1 MFQTLRNAWSVP
13 EIRKKFI
20 YTFIMIIIF
29 RIGSAVTVPFLD
41 LASVQTWVDQN
52 ATGGN
57 FLEYLNILTGGALSK
72 ATIFSLSITPY
83 INASIIIQLLTYAL
97 PPLERLQEEGEEGRK
112 VINKIMAYV
121 ALGLALFMAIAYY
134 LTLRNSMHAVKYTT
148 GAYGWYAAII
158 IVACFTAGASF
169 VVWMGNRISE
179 KGIGN
184 GVSMLLFAGILA
196 RFPTD
201 VGTLVELTVTT
212 PAKYFWVSLAVL
224 VMFVFMIT
232 FIVFMNEAERRIP
245 IQYAKRVVNGGRRQ
259 MGGQSTHIP
268 IKVCMS
274 GVMPII
280 FAMSFMSLPSTISLF
295 KQPVEVLTEDTTA
308 GERFYYHFINFFK
321 TTSPWYAVLYLV
333 LIVAFNYFYVSMQYN
348 PIEIANGLRQ
358 SNGAIPGIR
367 PGKPTSDYIQRVL
380 SKISLVGAI
389 FLGII
394 AILPIVI
401 TWIDGNLASLSMGGT
416 SILIVV
422 SVALET
428 ARTLESQLM
437 MRHHPGFLG

>member
-1 MFQTLRNAWSVP
+1 
-13 EIRKKFI
+13 
-20 YTFIMIIIF
+20 
-29 RIGSAVTVPFLD
+29 
-41 LASVQTWVDQN
+41 
-52 ATGGN
+52 
-57 FLEYLNILTGGALSK
+57 
-72 ATIFSLSITPY
+72 
-83 INASIIIQLLTYAL
+83 
-97 PPLERLQEEGEEGRK
+97 
-112 VINKIMAYV
+112 
-121 ALGLALFMAIAYY
+121 
-134 LTLRNSMHAVKYTT
+134 
-148 GAYGWYAAII
+148 
-158 IVACFTAGASF
+158 
-169 VVWMGNRISE
+169 
-179 KGIGN
+179 
-184 GVSMLLFAGILA
+184 
-196 RFPTD
+196 
-201 VGTLVELTVTT
+201 
-212 PAKYFWVSLAVL
+212 
-224 VMFVFMIT
+224 
-232 FIVFMNEAERRIP
+232 
-245 IQYAKRVVNGGRRQ
+245 

-358 SNGAIPGIR
+358 TNGAIPGIR